1 MKVNKIMMKE
11 AMENM
16 PEVEDSLKGVVDP
29 VMAKAKL
36 DAEKN
41 KKHFDEVVPSVDE
54 LDRKKG
60 FLGAEKQPEPEEAEK
75 ELDSLEEEVIE
86 DKAEAKKYLNK
97 IVGNTKGYF
106 TEKLVLSED
115 LFEDDQIENESEDLD
130 ESVPINELGVF
141 SNKTSAGIKNDR
153 KERNRYSK
161 ELKRAERVGDRKAA
175 EKARNSRNNAAQNMQ
190 VKQRAIRLANVL
202 REYPEAVSV
211 AKEFSKYDAEKYV
224 NRLSNISITRK
235 ALGDSSPE
243 VIAQALEFIKQ
254 NIKNNGNKK
263 PIKESAEEDLEL
275 GNKEALLRE
284 YNLEGALSSPEAKQK
299 AIDKCN
305 QILNILNNTEVEV
318 TEIQEDDLEDDFI
331 DGTEISDD
339 SVDTEMTSTED
350 YYEESF
356 NTHKHIHESLDD
368 EVACEW
374 CGEMTPVEELR
385 NSDVGWICDYCI
397 NAIKSHGE
405 PISIEYNSY
414 YYDDPANCPDCIEE
428 DYNLVGQ
435 DGNAF
440 ALMGYTANAMR
451 ECGIADEIGEMRER
465 AMSSDYNNLLVV
477 CNEYIQ
483 KCNELVDR
491 FDDDYV
497 VEGLEFA
504 ADTSEIMEDV
514 DEFPLPEVGQKIR
527 IIKMEGEPHY
537 DGKEGVIDHIDA
549 LKQLHGSWGGL
560 AVIPGVDEFEVI
572 E

>member
-16 PEVEDSLKGVVDP
+16 PEVENSLKGVVDL

-41 KKHFDEVVPSVDE
+41 KEHFDEIVPSANE
-54 LDRKKG
+54 LDRKKR

-106 TEKLVLSED
+106 TEKLALSED
-115 LFEDDQIENESEDLD
+115 LFEDDQIEEE
-130 ESVPINELGVF
+130 P
-141 SNKTSAGIKNDR
+141 K
-153 KERNRYSK
+153 
-161 ELKRAERVGDRKAA
+161 
-175 EKARNSRNNAAQNMQ
+175 
-190 VKQRAIRLANVL
+190 
-202 REYPEAVSV
+202 
-211 AKEFSKYDAEKYV
+211 
-224 NRLSNISITRK
+224 
-235 ALGDSSPE
+235 
-243 VIAQALEFIKQ
+243 
-254 NIKNNGNKK
+254 
-263 PIKESAEEDLEL
+263 EDLEL

-305 QILNILNNTEVEV
+305 QILNILNNTEVEA
-318 TEIQEDDLEDDFI
+318 TEIPEDDLEDDFI
-331 DGTEISDD
+331 DSTEISDD

-537 DGKEGVIDHIDA
+537 DGREGVIKYIDA
-549 LKQLHGSWGGL
+549 LKQLNGSWGGL

>member
-1 MKVNKIMMKE
+1 MKVNKTMIKE

-41 KKHFDEVVPSVDE
+41 KKHFDEVVPSANE
-54 LDRKKG
+54 LDRKKS

-86 DKAEAKKYLNK
+86 DKAEAKKYLHK

-106 TEKLVLSED
+106 TEKLALSED
-115 LFEDDQIENESEDLD
+115 LFEDDQIEEE
-130 ESVPINELGVF
+130 P
-141 SNKTSAGIKNDR
+141 
-153 KERNRYSK
+153 
-161 ELKRAERVGDRKAA
+161 
-175 EKARNSRNNAAQNMQ
+175 
-190 VKQRAIRLANVL
+190 
-202 REYPEAVSV
+202 
-211 AKEFSKYDAEKYV
+211 
-224 NRLSNISITRK
+224 
-235 ALGDSSPE
+235 
-243 VIAQALEFIKQ
+243 
-254 NIKNNGNKK
+254 
-263 PIKESAEEDLEL
+263 EEDLEL

-305 QILNILNNTEVEV
+305 QILNILNNTEVES
-318 TEIQEDDLEDDFI
+318 TEIPEDDFT
-331 DGTEISDD
+331 DDAEISGD
-339 SVDTEMTSTED
+339 SVETEMTSTED
-350 YYEESF
+350 YYEESL
-356 NTHKHIHESLDD
+356 NTHKHIHESFED

-374 CGEMTPVEELR
+374 CGEMTPVGELR
-385 NSDVGWICDYCI
+385 NTDYGCICDYCI
-397 NAIKSHGE
+397 QAIKSYGE
-405 PISIEYNSY
+405 PISINYNSECC
-414 YYDDPANCPDCIEE
+414 DNIIDCPDCIEE

-483 KCNELVDR
+483 KCNELIDR

-537 DGKEGVIDHIDA
+537 DGREGVIKYIDA
-549 LKQLHGSWGGL
+549 LKQLNGSWGGL